1 MFSQLQV
8 VASFPGLFSIHTVHL
23 QYAKMMIKLYRG
35 KFGKKATSA
44 YLLLRWPNRDEFL
57 GVEVGGSLV
66 PRLFSHVNQFS
77 VLQATES
84 WAGPGNEARLGGV
97 SLQLGNIK
105 GY

>member
-1 MFSQLQV
+1 MCVFTTPSGRLIPWPFHYPYSALTGCKNGDQ
-8 VASFPGLFSIHTVHL
+8 TVPW
-23 QYAKMMIKLYRG
+23 KVWED
-35 KFGKKATSA
+35 SA

-66 PRLFSHVNQFS
+66 PRLFPHVNRFS